1 VLGALVAVL
10 LAPPAA
16 AAQTG
21 DVELAQET
29 RPSQLTAAGDTLA
42 WSHYDPG
49 TSRYQLMVADG
60 AGVRAAAVA
69 PSANDLDADL
79 GLDAAGSA
87 VAVYPRCT
95 GGRCSVWLYDVARQT
110 ERRLV
115 TSSCT
120 VAHPSLAGA
129 RIAYRRQCGRRT
141 EVVIASLAGGAE
153 HRIRRTRTIVDL
165 ELGAPGVLTI
175 ERGPCVGLFCAVT
188 ESVRLLGRGRE
199 TVLTEV
205 YTGDGG
211 GYYPISSA
219 MFDGEGAIFMIAG
232 PGPAYVRR
240 AVLRRNGAQAV
251 IRVDADLG
259 YAALTDGGLG
269 FVTGEVDGNLACRQ
283 KPCSVLLRTP
293 RPQFAPIPDCDLLS
307 PASPCHADMPLG
319 FRGRT
324 GTALRVTLA
333 WWKRR
338 QSMELSTPRF
348 RTPCRGTISIASIMR
363 VRNGRFSDEQE
374 RVRVVGRVTARRV
387 TGRIVVC
394 GRSMPFVARPIE

>member
-1 VLGALVAVL
+1 
-10 LAPPAA
+10 
-16 AAQTG
+16 
-21 DVELAQET
+21 
-29 RPSQLTAAGDTLA
+29 
-42 WSHYDPG
+42 
-49 TSRYQLMVADG
+49 MVADG

-79 GLDAAGSA
+79 GLDAAGSP

-95 GGRCSVWLYDVARQT
+95 RGRCSVWLYDVARQT

-115 TSSCT
+115 TTSCA

-129 RIAYRRQCGRRT
+129 RIAYWRQCGRRA

-153 HRIRRTRTIVDL
+153 QTIRRTRTVVDL
-165 ELGAPGVLTI
+165 ELGPPGVLTT
-175 ERGPCVGLFCAVT
+175 ERGSCVFLSCAVT
-188 ESVRLLGRGRE
+188 DSVRLLGRGRE
-199 TVLTEV
+199 TVLSAV

-211 GYYPISSA
+211 DYAPITSA
-219 MFDGEGAIFMIAG
+219 MFDGEGAVFMIAG
-232 PGPAYVRR
+232 PGPAYLRR

-251 IRVDADLG
+251 IRVDAGLG

-269 FVTGEVDGNLACRQ
+269 FVTAEVDGNLACRQ
-283 KPCSVLLRTP
+283 DSCSVLLRTP
-293 RPQFAPIPDCDLLS
+293 RPQFEPIPDCDPVS
-307 PASPCHADMPLG
+307 PSVSPCHADMPLG

-324 GTALRVTLA
+324 RTALRVTLT
-333 WWKRR
+333 WWDRR

-348 RTPCRGTISIASIMR
+348 RTPCLGTISIVSIMR
-363 VRNGRFSDEQE
+363 VRNGRFSDEQAH
-374 RVRVVGRVTARRV
+374 VRVVGRVTARRV